1 MTNKK
6 LIKLIYSVFFLAGM
20 VGIILFVINVVTD
33 YKTYTDSEI
42 VKANVIN
49 VSGTK
54 NGMLDVKYQYNYGG
68 KKYEENVRQSVGEIR
83 AGDEKEIR
91 IRKSIPKKIIIT
103 TITTVI
109 CNNIAFALSL
119 FASLATIV
127 LLFGLAKKKAE
138 ATACVGAVA
147 KMCKEKI
154 RCRRVTVCRKKKSA
168 RKE

>member
-1 MTNKK
+1 MTNKNTTK
-6 LIKLIYSVFFLAGM
+6 EARKTRKSFTPIKLICTIFFL

-33 YKTYTDSEI
+33 YRTYTDSEI

-138 ATACVGAVA
+138 
-147 KMCKEKI
+147 EDSDI
-154 RCRRVTVCRKKKSA
+154 
-168 RKE
+168 EI

>member
-1 MTNKK
+1 
-6 LIKLIYSVFFLAGM
+6 M

-54 NGMLDVKYQYNYGG
+54 NGMLDVKYQYNYDG

-91 IRKSIPKKIIIT
+91 IRKSIPQKIIIT
-103 TITTVI
+103 EWQSWMLPDLSVQRKTT
-109 CNNIAFALSL
+109 N
-119 FASLATIV
+119 
-127 LLFGLAKKKAE
+127 GL
-138 ATACVGAVA
+138 
-147 KMCKEKI
+147 I
-154 RCRRVTVCRKKKSA
+154 
-168 RKE
+168 

>member
-1 MTNKK
+1 MLGKNSTKRKK
-6 LIKLIYSVFFLAGM
+6 VFAFVCIVIF
-20 VGIILFVINVVTD
+20 VGEAILFMLKATTD
-33 YKTYTDSEI
+33 YKTYTDSEV
-42 VKANVIN
+42 VKADVIN

-68 KKYEENVRQSVGEIR
+68 EKYEENVRQSVDEIK
-83 AGDEKEIR
+83 AGDKKEIR

-138 ATACVGAVA
+138 
-147 KMCKEKI
+147 EDSDI
-154 RCRRVTVCRKKKSA
+154 
-168 RKE
+168 EI

>member
-1 MTNKK
+1 MTNKNTTK
-6 LIKLIYSVFFLAGM
+6 ETRKTRKSFTPIKLICTIFFL
-20 VGIILFVINVVTD
+20 VGVIIFVISVVTN

-54 NGMLDVKYQYNYGG
+54 NDMLEVKYRYYYDGE
-68 KKYEENVRQSVGEIR
+68 KYEENVRQSVGEIR

-138 ATACVGAVA
+138 
-147 KMCKEKI
+147 EDSDI
-154 RCRRVTVCRKKKSA
+154 
-168 RKE
+168 EI

>member
-1 MTNKK
+1 MVNKNTTQK
-6 LIKLIYSVFFLAGM
+6 TRKARKNFPLIKFICIILFF
-20 VGIILFVINVVTD
+20 VGTILFVINVVTD

-138 ATACVGAVA
+138 
-147 KMCKEKI
+147 EDSDI
-154 RCRRVTVCRKKKSA
+154 
-168 RKE
+168 EI

>member
-6 LIKLIYSVFFLAGM
+6 LIKLICSVFFLVGI

-68 KKYEENVRQSVGEIR
+68 KKYEENVRQSVDEIK
-83 AGDEKEIR
+83 AGDKKEIR
-91 IRKSIPKKIIIT
+91 IRKSIPEKIIT
-103 TITTVI
+103 TTMTTAI
-109 CNNIAFALSL
+109 CNIIAFTLC
-119 FASLATIV
+119 FIASLGMLLAIV
-127 LLFGLAKKKAE
+127 WLDE
-138 ATACVGAVA
+138 
-147 KMCKEKI
+147 E
-154 RCRRVTVCRKKKSA
+154 RRKGKF
-168 RKE
+168 

>member
-6 LIKLIYSVFFLAGM
+6 MIKLICSVFFLVGI

-68 KKYEENVRQSVGEIR
+68 KKYEENVRQSVDEIK
-83 AGDEKEIR
+83 AGDKKEIR
-91 IRKSIPKKIIIT
+91 IRKSIPEKIITT

-109 CNNIAFALSL
+109 CYNIAFALLL
-119 FASLATIV
+119 FASLGTIV

-138 ATACVGAVA
+138 
-147 KMCKEKI
+147 EDSDI
-154 RCRRVTVCRKKKSA
+154 
-168 RKE
+168 EI

>member
-1 MTNKK
+1 MLGKNITKRKK
-6 LIKLIYSVFFLAGM
+6 IFAFVCIVIF
-20 VGIILFVINVVTD
+20 VGEAILFMLKATTD
-33 YKTYTDSEI
+33 YKTYTDSEV
-42 VKANVIN
+42 VKADVIN

-119 FASLATIV
+119 FASLATII

-138 ATACVGAVA
+138 
-147 KMCKEKI
+147 EDSDI
-154 RCRRVTVCRKKKSA
+154 
-168 RKE
+168 EI

>member
-1 MTNKK
+1 
-6 LIKLIYSVFFLAGM
+6 M
-20 VGIILFVINVVTD
+20 VGVILFVINAVTD

-54 NGMLDVKYQYNYGG
+54 NGMLEVKYRYNYDGN
-68 KKYEENVRQSVGEIR
+68 KYEESARQPVDEIK

-91 IRKSIPKKIIIT
+91 IRKSIPEKIITT

-109 CNNIAFALSL
+109 CYNIAFALLL
-119 FASLATIV
+119 FASLGTIV

-138 ATACVGAVA
+138 
-147 KMCKEKI
+147 EDSDI
-154 RCRRVTVCRKKKSA
+154 
-168 RKE
+168 EI

>member
-6 LIKLIYSVFFLAGM
+6 LIKLICSVFFLAGM

-33 YKTYTDSEI
+33 YRTYTDSEI

-68 KKYEENVRQSVGEIR
+68 EKYEENVRQSVDEIK
-83 AGDEKEIR
+83 AGDKKEIR
-91 IRKSIPKKIIIT
+91 IRKSIPEKIITT

-109 CNNIAFALSL
+109 CYNIAFALLL
-119 FASLATIV
+119 FASLGTIA

-138 ATACVGAVA
+138 
-147 KMCKEKI
+147 EDSDI
-154 RCRRVTVCRKKKSA
+154 
-168 RKE
+168 EI

>member
-1 MTNKK
+1 MTNKHITK
-6 LIKLIYSVFFLAGM
+6 ETRKTRKNFPLIKFIGAIFFFT
-20 VGIILFVINVVTD
+20 GIILFVINAVTD

-42 VKANVIN
+42 VKADVVN

-54 NGMLDVKYQYNYGG
+54 NGMLDVKYRYNYGG

-138 ATACVGAVA
+138 
-147 KMCKEKI
+147 EDSDI
-154 RCRRVTVCRKKKSA
+154 
-168 RKE
+168 EI